1 MLHQQAAYELG
12 GNPLGGAAEEGVGEG
27 LEEGLWEVL
36 GVGDVYGGGCMKI
49 CGGVLA
55 TT

>member
-1 MLHQQAAYELG
+1 MLHQQSADELG
-12 GNPLGGAAEEGVGEG
+12 DNLLGGAGEEG

-49 CGGVLA
+49 
-55 TT
+55 